1 MIYFK
6 LYANLMSILS
16 LFYDLNHIV
25 MISEKVLIQFGAEE
39 KQLAVNSYIFKE
51 GYPAHFY
58 FQVQQG
64 SVRLYNTSENGKIF
78 VQGFF
83 YSGESFGEPPL
94 LGGFPYPVS
103 AVTEEKTT
111 ILRISLTKF
120 KRLLLQYPEYHF
132 KLTQTL
138 ANRLRYKSLKLN
150 EISTSPPK
158 QRVLSIL
165 TYHKML
171 QGDSDAFLVPF
182 TRKEIAM
189 LTGLRMET
197 VIRSVKA
204 LEKEEKLTIEK
215 GKIIL

>member
-1 MIYFK
+1 MIP
-6 LYANLMSILS
+6 
-16 LFYDLNHIV
+16 
-25 MISEKVLIQFGAEE
+25 EKVLIQFGAEE

-51 GYPAHFY
+51 GYPAYFY
-58 FQVQQG
+58 FQIQHG

-94 LGGFPYPVS
+94 LGDFPYPVS
-103 AVTEEKTT
+103 AVTEDKTT
-111 ILRISLTKF
+111 LLRISLTKF

-132 KLTQTL
+132 KLTRTL
-138 ANRLRYKSLKLN
+138 SNRLRYKSLKLN

-171 QGDSDAFLVPF
+171 QGKSDAFLVPF

-189 LTGLRMET
+189 LSGLRLET

-204 LEKEEKLTIEK
+204 LEKEEKLTIKK